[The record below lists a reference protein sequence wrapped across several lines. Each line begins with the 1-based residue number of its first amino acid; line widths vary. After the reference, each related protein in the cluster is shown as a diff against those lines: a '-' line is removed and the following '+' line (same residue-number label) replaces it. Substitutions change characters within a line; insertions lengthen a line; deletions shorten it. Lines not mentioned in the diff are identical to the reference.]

1 MDGKYP
7 FWSDLCI
14 HNCIYIDLYSLNTI
28 LRKCPIINESC
39 ILGVICFCYDDI
51 TIIEVRH
58 IITNKCKN
66 LIEKR
71 KRHMMGP
78 KKHSKK
84 ENWQKGKKI
93 RLFCRKRVD

>member
-1 MDGKYP
+1 M
-7 FWSDLCI
+7 
-14 HNCIYIDLYSLNTI
+14 
-28 LRKCPIINESC
+28 RKFPIINESC

-58 IITNKCKN
+58 IITNKCKK

-84 ENWQKGKKI
+84 ERKFVSFVVNAWIKVTLKRDMSKFKIDISRFYCLKKGY
-93 RLFCRKRVD
+93 V